1 MNHGVGCP
9 RVPMPRRGAVV
20 GVRLT
25 RCAVRAGLLSNE
37 TEEFNLDSSP
47 TVGSS
52 TLFGTGSFHGSRNR
66 KRERE
71 SERERERERENRSA
85 ISHGGTIVWKPKKS
99 RGDVLE
105 SVFRSRRIEH
115 KSRPG

>member
-1 MNHGVGCP
+1 MNHGVRCP

-66 KRERE
+66 KRERK
-71 SERERERERENRSA
+71 REREPVGHIPRRHDRLEAEE
-85 ISHGGTIVWKPKKS
+85 KS
-99 RGDVLE
+99 R
-105 SVFRSRRIEH
+105 R
-115 KSRPG
+115 RPGKCFPFSSNRT